1 MPGAWRLGSGAVPG
15 ALRDL
20 LLPASAAD
28 LTLGRDWAR
37 GAVESCVC
45 VCAPVASWG
54 RAGRWRSLPQAGHS
68 TVCVVGQ
75 AHPGL
80 LVVILL
86 EFVHQLWI
94 RAAGPCNRGIPGSTP
109 RPRVRHS
116 ALGR

>member
-45 VCAPVASWG
+45 VCVRLWHLG
-54 RAGRWRSLPQAGHS
+54 AGQG
-68 TVCVVGQ
+68 G
-75 AHPGL
+75 G
-80 LVVILL
+80 
-86 EFVHQLWI
+86 
-94 RAAGPCNRGIPGSTP
+94 GPCPRLAIPQY
-109 RPRVRHS
+109 V
-116 ALGR
+116 